1 MTGPTCCGLILVVA
15 LYMGVGHAFPTVIH
29 TPEPGSGSV
38 FPQVCGGVMPE
49 DLDRPGG

>member
-1 MTGPTCCGLILVVA
+1 MTSTTCCGLILVVA

-38 FPQVCGGVMPE
+38 FPQVCGGAGA
-49 DLDRPGG
+49 DDGRRAGG